1 MISANF
7 GLLQPIKVILK
18 DASFEAK
25 RNGHCSDST
34 MLNLVCSEQIAV
46 RERAVQPRRRR
57 YSFCLFDQI
66 VTGVTDFSPVQLVQA
81 KLRVWSQEK
90 ERGTETR

>member
-1 MISANF
+1 VISANF

-46 RERAVQPRRRR
+46 RFSRAKGAIASA
-57 YSFCLFDQI
+57 YS
-66 VTGVTDFSPVQLVQA
+66 TKS
-81 KLRVWSQEK
+81 
-90 ERGTETR
+90 